1 MRADGSRATSN
12 RMSRESS
19 RVLTRSSQKVRTTS
33 RHGLLVRGLL
43 LALACLALAE
53 SGCVRRR
60 LTVRTWPPGAQVFI
74 DDQEIGT
81 TPCSTSFVYYGTR
94 KVTVIK
100 GGYRTET
107 LYHKISPPWY
117 QYPPLDFISENLIIS
132 DIRDERVID
141 IQMIPEEAIQPNEL
155 LDRAQGLRDG
165 ARTGTITPLPGA
177 APNTAQQPLGLPG
190 QGLPGGEPILYE
202 PLPAAGATPSGT
214 TLLPLP
220 PLPSVGQ

>member
-1 MRADGSRATSN
+1 MFPRFPQLATASI
-12 RMSRESS
+12 RR
-19 RVLTRSSQKVRTTS
+19 
-33 RHGLLVRGLL
+33 LLVRSLL
-43 LALACLALAE
+43 IAMACLALAE

-107 LYHKISPPWY
+107 LYQKIPPPWY
-117 QYPPLDFISENLIIS
+117 EYPPLDFISENLIAYEF
-132 DIRDERVID
+132 RDERVID
-141 IQMIPEEAIQPNEL
+141 IQLVPEEATQPNVL
-155 LDRAQGLRDG
+155 LDRAQSLRDS
-165 ARTGTITPLPGA
+165 AITGTITPLPGA
-177 APNTAQQPLGLPG
+177 TPTRVQQPLGMPG
-190 QGLPGGEPILYE
+190 QGLPGGEPIIYDGSV
-202 PLPAAGATPSGT
+202 PAPPPSGT

-220 PLPSVGQ
+220 PVPSVGP

>member
-1 MRADGSRATSN
+1 MPRRTS
-12 RMSRESS
+12 
-19 RVLTRSSQKVRTTS
+19 LLPTTPI
-33 RHGLLVRGLL
+33 RRLLVRSLL
-43 LALACLALAE
+43 IVAACLALGE
-53 SGCVRRR
+53 TGCVKRR

-107 LYHKISPPWY
+107 LYHEIPPPWY
-117 QYPPLDFISENLIIS
+117 QYPPLDFISENLIVTE
-132 DIRDERVID
+132 IRDERVID
-141 IQMIPEEAIQPNEL
+141 IQMVPEEAIQPNVL
-155 LDRAQGLRDG
+155 LDRAQSLRDG

-177 APNTAQQPLGLPG
+177 TPTQVQQPLGMPG

-202 PLPAAGATPSGT
+202 SMPTTPPSGT

-220 PLPSVGQ
+220 PVPSLGQ